1 MPSSPDDMIGKLL
14 TRLTPRLIG
23 VILVIAIVVTAGVMV
38 IAVFSDAEIDFFGFR
53 INARPQAENPGTGT
67 TVMSADQFIAMLP
80 GRVRGAVE
88 DSRNKIESEL
98 YQSDQKSI
106 RIRELE
112 EIVSKAEDEFKN
124 INEELNKLTLE
135 IDRLRALSEK
145 SKDKFLNWI
154 MLLEEELVRW
164 DGSINTEIR
173 VEEKTEVFRLIQI
186 LLRRL
191 GYFSGDIDADPIRS
205 RDALVDYK
213 KRKDFKNEN
222 LWAVVTQSTIVAMVR
237 DYADILLKELR
248 D

>member
-38 IAVFSDAEIDFFGFR
+38 IAVFNGAEIDFFGFR
-53 INARPQAENPGTGT
+53 INARPQVENPGTGT
-67 TVMSADQFIAMLP
+67 TVMSVDQFIAMLP
-80 GRVRGAVE
+80 SRVRGPAE
-88 DSRNKIESEL
+88 DSRSKIDSEL

-106 RIRELE
+106 KIRELE

-124 INEELNKLTLE
+124 INDELNKLTAE
-135 IDRLRALSEK
+135 IDRLRALSER

-154 MLLEEELVRW
+154 MLLEEEMVRW

-173 VEEKTEVFRLIQI
+173 VGEKTEVFRLIQI

-191 GYFSGDIDADPIRS
+191 GYFNGDIDADPIRS
-205 RDALVDYK
+205 REALVDYK
-213 KRKDFKNEN
+213 KSKDFKNEK
-222 LWAVVTQSTIVAMVR
+222 LLSVVTKSTIVAMVR